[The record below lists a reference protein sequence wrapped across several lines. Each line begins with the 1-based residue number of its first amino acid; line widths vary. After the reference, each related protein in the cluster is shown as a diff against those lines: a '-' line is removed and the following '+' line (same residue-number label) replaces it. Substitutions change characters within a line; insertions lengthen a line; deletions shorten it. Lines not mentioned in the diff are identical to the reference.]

1 MSDPVDGGVRY
12 STKEMLEK
20 IDQKVDHI
28 STVLIGKADLA
39 ALVAINLNLENQQR
53 RLLDISSRL
62 QTVEGAALSGA
73 DFGTRIVKLE
83 SSDAIYQA
91 QSRDRKY
98 LYGAILTLV
107 SVLVAVGGLILA
119 VK

>member
-1 MSDPVDGGVRY
+1 MDGVTY
-12 STKEMLEK
+12 TTKEMLEK

-28 STVLIGKADLA
+28 GTVLIGKADLS

-62 QTVEGAALSGA
+62 QSVEAIASSGA
-73 DFGTRIVKLE
+73 TFGDRIVKLE
-83 SSDAIYQA
+83 QSDSVYQA
-91 QSRDRKY
+91 QTRDRKY
-98 LYGAILTLV
+98 LWGALLTLI

-119 VK
+119 VQ